1 MDEMSKG
8 MSKDLLAGDESCW
21 SGWGGVGSGTKVR
34 RGGERERE
42 R

>member
-21 SGWGGVGSGTKVR
+21 SGWGAVGTGTKVKR
-34 RGGERERE
+34 ERDRERE